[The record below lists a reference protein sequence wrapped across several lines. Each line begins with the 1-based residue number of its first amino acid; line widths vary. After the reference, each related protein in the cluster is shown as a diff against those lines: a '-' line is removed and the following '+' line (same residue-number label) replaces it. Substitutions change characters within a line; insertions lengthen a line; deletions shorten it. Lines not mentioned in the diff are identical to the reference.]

1 MDDDKRELFTKC
13 MMSADSSLQMY
24 CHLAST
30 LLHEAK
36 IPEDDERHQM
46 VEQSIDFMCERIAF
60 LMDVLGEEFGATK
73 EEFEATSAE
82 SDRRLAF
89 LNNKAP
95 QEVH

>member
-1 MDDDKRELFTKC
+1 MNNNKREVFTKC
-13 MMSADSSLQMY
+13 MMSADTSLQMY

-46 VEQSIDFMCERIAF
+46 VESSIDLMCERIGF
-60 LMDVLGEEFGATK
+60 LMDVLATEFGVTK

-82 SDRRLAF
+82 SDRRLAV
-89 LNNKAP
+89 LSTDGP
-95 QEVH
+95 SEVH

>member
-1 MDDDKRELFTKC
+1 MDDGKLKLFTQC
-13 MMSADSSLQMY
+13 MMSADTSLQMY

-46 VEQSIDFMCERIAF
+46 VESSVELMCERIGF
-60 LMDVLGEEFGATK
+60 LMDVIATEFGVTN

-82 SDRRLAF
+82 SDRRLAV
-89 LNNKAP
+89 LSTDGP
-95 QEVH
+95 SEVH

>member
-1 MDDDKRELFTKC
+1 MNNNKREVFTKC
-13 MMSADSSLQMY
+13 MMSADTSLQMY

-46 VEQSIDFMCERIAF
+46 VESSIDLMCERIGF
-60 LMDVLGEEFGATK
+60 LMDVLATEFGVTK